1 MDTDKVIQD
10 LNRRFAA
17 PLPEFYQRHIIF
29 WYDKDKEFEDK
40 LDEVVLE
47 NAKVIA
53 LTGNNAF
60 SVKKL
65 LSVDDLTTN
74 YLVYSPLS
82 YDRPDDN
89 WLLDIELYSEEFRA
103 DLISIWMDEMGLASN
118 PAMRKQVKKYRAYFN
133 AKDRRLKISTQ
144 NKVPATPAQLH
155 MAVMATICG
164 LKDAQPNQILR
175 SVFRAGLDL
184 NNNAVYQDFVKYHAD
199 GAFWAMVRQGCGFS
213 EEEPDLGRLA
223 IHLLLTAVTRTMRQE
238 YLAGLDGF
246 ISMPHQAYC
255 YDFISEWL
263 HSDKVN
269 SGEVGRQGA
278 PVRAGR
284 CPGAE
289 GGLGR
294 DIQQLYDVAR
304 YVEDGARLRQRFE
317 KLTVDDL
324 VGTECFPCINE
335 VILTKLMT
343 EISDHIIDV
352 DTIISTVEKRRTC
365 AWYEP
370 FENFYDGILQVAN
383 MQRFFKEHSAG
394 FHTAEAKGIWK
405 EYTESYY
412 QMDTYYRLFH
422 LSFQKSLETSNILL
436 DDLFKHVVDKV
447 EGIYTHWF
455 LGELGNNWSDVCADE
470 LAAYGKVLEVP
481 QQEEFYCSRIKTSDT
496 KVFVIISDALRYE
509 VAAAMADQLRR
520 ETQSKVSLGSMQSIF
535 PSITK
540 FGMAALLPHK
550 ELTVELRNDILTV
563 LADGQSTASGYR
575 DKILKSEDPA
585 SVALKYNDMIAMK
598 RAERS
603 ALVKGMDVVYIY
615 HDTIDEAS
623 HTSDTAVFA
632 ACDKAISEL
641 KNLVRIIVNEFGGTN
656 ILITADHG
664 FLYTYSPLT
673 EDDKVGKN
681 EFYDVDRESINDLKK
696 ESAKRCVEY
705 GRRYAIMQKGVQPNY
720 LLPVKFLDGKSDF
733 GGFAPR
739 ESIRIKMNGGGMNF
753 VHGGI
758 SLQEMVVPVIEY
770 HYLRSDSMEYKR
782 NKQKYDTKPVTV
794 NLLSANR
801 KISNMIFSLNFYQKD
816 AVGANREA
824 AAYQVYFTD
833 ENGRQIS
840 DVQKIIA
847 DKTSDNGAERTFR
860 CQFNLKSLKYSNTA
874 AYYLVIA
881 DEQGLQMPQR
891 EPFQIDIAFA
901 VDEFDFFS

>member
-17 PLPEFYQRHIIF
+17 PLPEFYQRRIIF
-29 WYDKDKEFEDK
+29 WYDEDKEFADK

-74 YLVYSPLS
+74 YLVYSPLA
-82 YDRPDDN
+82 YNRLDDN
-89 WLLDIELYSEEFRA
+89 WLLDIELYSEGFRA
-103 DLISIWMDEMGLASN
+103 DLISIWMNEMGLASN
-118 PAMRKQVKKYRAYFN
+118 PAMRKQVKTYRAYFN
-133 AKDRRLKISTQ
+133 AKERRLKISTQ
-144 NKVPATPAQLH
+144 NKVPANPAQLH
-155 MAVMATICG
+155 IAVMAAICG
-164 LKDAQPNQILR
+164 LKDVQPSQILR
-175 SVFRAGLDL
+175 SVFQAGLDL
-184 NNNAVYQDFVKYHAD
+184 NHNTVYKDFVKYHAD
-199 GAFWAMVRQGCGFS
+199 GAFWAMVRQGCGFA

-223 IHLLLTAVTRTMRQE
+223 IHLLLTAATRMMRRE
-238 YLAGLDGF
+238 YLAGMDGF

-263 HSDKVN
+263 HSEDK
-269 SGEVGRQGA
+269 G
-278 PVRAGR
+278 
-284 CPGAE
+284 
-289 GGLGR
+289 
-294 DIQQLYDVAR
+294 QLYDIAR
-304 YVEDGARLRQRFE
+304 YVEDETRLHQRFE
-317 KLTVDDL
+317 KLAVDDL
-324 VGTECFPCINE
+324 VNTECFPCINE
-335 VILTKLMT
+335 VILTKLLT
-343 EISDHIIDV
+343 EISDQIIDV
-352 DTIISTVEKRRTC
+352 DAITSTVEKRRTC

-370 FENFYDGILQVAN
+370 FKNFYDGILQVAN

-436 DDLFKHVVDKV
+436 DDLFKHVIDKV
-447 EGIYTHWF
+447 EGLYTHWF

-470 LAAYGKVLEVP
+470 LATYGKVLEVP
-481 QQEEFYCSRIKTSDT
+481 QQEEFYRSRIKPLDT
-496 KVFVIISDALRYE
+496 KVFVIISDAMRYE

-520 ETQSKVSLGSMQSIF
+520 ETQSKVSISSMQGIF

-550 ELTVELRNDILTV
+550 ELTVELRNAALNV

-575 DKILKSEDPA
+575 DKILKAEVPA
-585 SVALKYNDMIAMK
+585 SVALKYNDIIAMK

-632 ACDKAISEL
+632 ACDKAISEI
-641 KNLVRIIVNEFGGTN
+641 KNLVRIIVNEFGGTK

-681 EFYDVDRESINDLKK
+681 SFNGMD
-696 ESAKRCVEY
+696 VEY
-705 GRRYAIMQKGVQPNY
+705 GRRYAIMQKGAQPDY
-720 LLPVKFLDGKSDF
+720 LLPVKFLGGNTGYD
-733 GGFAPR
+733 GFAPR

-770 HYLRSDSMEYKR
+770 HYLRNASMEYKR
-782 NKQKYDTKPVTV
+782 NKQKYDTKPVML

-816 AVGANREA
+816 AVSNNREVA
-824 AAYQVYFTD
+824 TYQIYFTD
-833 ENGRQIS
+833 ENGKRIS

-874 AYYLVIA
+874 TYYLVIA